1 MISSNEEIII
11 VNVDETNQSTLPGR
25 KPLLTYTLAEKIL
38 KNHQVIHFKGIAGLR
53 TRCDNTNIRRH
64 SMFQIHLP
72 VLLPMI

>member
-38 KNHQVIHFKGIAGLR
+38 KNHQVIHF
-53 TRCDNTNIRRH
+53 
-64 SMFQIHLP
+64 
-72 VLLPMI
+72 